1 MTLEEYKAKYTEEDP
16 VGWLAIDQKL
26 DLLYPNQE
34 PRHYAPVL
42 HYAIGGDDPLDG
54 TSIYNAT
61 TQDTHKHLISYGM
74 SELYYSEERVGDDYS
89 KWGFEFTM
97 RIKADAEAEDP
108 RWAVDL
114 MNNLARYVFETQNW
128 FEPYHFVPT
137 NGPIQQNTDTDIV
150 GILFVEDPELK
161 NIQTPHGVV
170 TFLQIVGITSLELET
185 IKANPT
191 IPTVEA
197 LVQQLQAVN
206 PLLITDLAR
215 TNPSH

>member
-16 VGWLAIDQKL
+16 VGWLAIDQQL
-26 DLLYPNQE
+26 DQLYPNQE

-61 TQDTHKHLISYGM
+61 NQYNHKHLISYGM
-74 SELYYSEERVGDDYS
+74 SELYYNEERVGDDYS

-97 RIKADAEAEDP
+97 RVKANTEDEDP

-137 NGPIQQNTDTDIV
+137 NGPIKQDEATDIV
-150 GILFVEDPELK
+150 GVLFVEDPELK
-161 NIQTPHGVV
+161 SIQTAHGQV
-170 TFLQIVGITSLELET
+170 TFLQIVGITSLELE
-185 IKANPT
+185 IIRANPT
-191 IPTVEA
+191 IPTVQN
-197 LVQQLQAVN
+197 LVQRLQSSN
-206 PLLITDLAR
+206 SLLITDLAR
-215 TNPSH
+215 TNPL